1 LCSLAFRNKQPRA
14 WHFEFRN
21 KQPVEAKME
30 LGINVVWNLNAT
42 AIEFKVERQSW
53 RIQCEAVLMG
63 KGSQQLEM

>member
-42 AIEFKVERQSW
+42 AIEFKVER
-53 RIQCEAVLMG
+53 
-63 KGSQQLEM
+63 